1 MWSPLFSAS
10 HSQSV
15 KTLPGRLFASMC
27 LRAYVYAFLCMS
39 LDLFASLSIY
49 PKLNFIHQELVG
61 IAQPEDTVAF
71 RSLIVGAATT
81 VAQELDADDDGAQL
95 LLTTEET
102 KCGATVG
109 EV

>member
-1 MWSPLFSAS
+1 
-10 HSQSV
+10 
-15 KTLPGRLFASMC
+15 MC

-39 LDLFASLSIY
+39 LDLQLFASLSIY
-49 PKLNFIHQELVG
+49 PKLNFIHQELVDN
-61 IAQPEDTVAF
+61 AQPEDTVAF

-95 LLTTEET
+95 PLTTEET
-102 KCGATVG
+102 KCGATAG